1 MTSPVTARFTD
12 AQISQ
17 LSDKLD
23 KRNVKSRSQS
33 GRELSYIEGWH
44 AIAEANRI
52 FGFDAWERETIYCRE
67 VCRYETKSSRGGANW
82 KVGYEA
88 KVRVTVNGVVR
99 EGTGHGN
106 GTMGDLYDA
115 IESAAKEAET
125 DAMKRAMMT
134 FGNPF
139 GLALYDKTQENV
151 GQPVSD
157 GERAAAA
164 TIRMGLDMA
173 ETLDDLAAFWKEH
186 AKHVKELPAALS
198 AELTAAKDARK
209 AALTVPANA
218 AE

>member
-1 MTSPVTARFTD
+1 MTDTNANTGFTD
-12 AQISQ
+12 QQKVMLAAPLNAS
-17 LSDKLD
+17 
-23 KRNVKSRSQS
+23 NVKSRQQS
-33 GRELSYIEGWH
+33 GRSLSYVEGWH
-44 AIAEANRI
+44 VIAEANRI
-52 FGFDAWERETIYCRE
+52 FGFDAWARETVYCRE
-67 VCRYETKSSRGGANW
+67 VCRYETKSSKGGTNW

-88 KVRVTVNGVVR
+88 KVRITVGGVVR

-151 GQPVSD
+151 EHGPTE
-157 GERAAAA
+157 GEKAAAA
-164 TIRMGLDMA
+164 TIKLGIDQCQST
-173 ETLDDLAAFWKEH
+173 E
-186 AKHVKELPAALS
+186 
-198 AELTAAKDARK
+198 ELTGFWREHVRHINGLPEALKQDLINHAGSRK
-209 AALTVPANA
+209 QALTPAVA